1 MDVSK
6 QLDFDQQQKNI
17 DSPGFQRREAAMQ
30 SRAALLRS
38 SQSASLAGSMMNSLS
53 FGASIGSSITA
64 SSQATMGETPLLL
77 PGRPFRTTRG
87 PSMVAIAHVAYHCAS
102 CLVATAAFVGPI
114 GGFTASST
122 TKSS

>member
-38 SQSASLAGSMMNSLS
+38 SQSASLAGSMMSSLS

-64 SSQATMGETPLLL
+64 SSQATIGETPLLL
-77 PGRPFRTTRG
+77 PGRPFRTTSGREHG
-87 PSMVAIAHVAYHCAS
+87 YECTCGTSMLAALWALLPWVVLLEIA
-102 CLVATAAFVGPI
+102 
-114 GGFTASST
+114 
-122 TKSS
+122 